1 MTASSVGV
9 DWHPEFI
16 VIGAAKAA
24 TTWIQMQLQAN
35 PAIFMPDPEPHYFSR
50 EFDKGED
57 FYASFFSGRP
67 AGGALIGEKSADYL
81 SHDEA
86 PVRIAAMVP
95 NVRLV
100 VQLRDPVERAYS
112 DYKMLFRRGTV
123 GGRPEEY
130 LSSLN
135 SPEPRFLNDGLYGK
149 HLSRWFDHFDREQV
163 FAFLF
168 EDVARDPEQVVRST
182 SEHIGAPV
190 LFDPGLADK
199 HENSSKSPLLPLPI
213 RKALA
218 PLKDTVRPVR
228 GTRLFEGARSL
239 LARQVAYPA
248 LKPDLRERLTEFY
261 QRDIELTEALLGIDL
276 SHWKVPASE
285 IAA

>member
-1 MTASSVGV
+1 MGS

-35 PAIFMPDPEPHYFSR
+35 PVIFMPDPEPHYFSR
-50 EFDKGED
+50 EFGQGEA

-67 AGGALIGEKSADYL
+67 ADGALIGEKSADYL
-81 SHDEA
+81 SYDQA
-86 PVRIAAMVP
+86 PARIAAMLP
-95 NVRLV
+95 KVRLV

-123 GGRPEEY
+123 RGQPEEY
-130 LSSLN
+130 LSSLDN
-135 SPEPRFLNDGLYGK
+135 PQPRFLNDGLYGK
-149 HLSRWFDHFDREQV
+149 HLSRWLDHFEREQL
-163 FAFLF
+163 FAFRF
-168 EDVARDPEQVVRST
+168 EDVARDPEQVVRLT

-190 LFDPGLADK
+190 LFDPGLANK
-199 HENSSKSPLLPLPI
+199 HENSSKSPLLPLPL

-239 LARQVAYPA
+239 LARQVAYPP
-248 LKPDLRERLTEFY
+248 LRPDLRERLTEFY
-261 QRDIELTEALLGIDL
+261 QKDIDLAEKLLGLDL